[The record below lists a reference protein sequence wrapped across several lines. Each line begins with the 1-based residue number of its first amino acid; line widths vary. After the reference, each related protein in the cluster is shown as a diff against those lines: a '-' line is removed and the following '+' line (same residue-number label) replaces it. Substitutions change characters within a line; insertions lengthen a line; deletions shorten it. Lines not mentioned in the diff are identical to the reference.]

1 MKYLQPDLAL
11 FQLGQHSV
19 ICTSPMSA
27 SASTTANYDIDNDY
41 DELI

>member
-19 ICTSPMSA
+19 ICQSPA
-27 SASTTANYDIDNDY
+27 SASGSTANYWIDDKY
-41 DELI
+41 TELD